1 VNGSTKAWW
10 VLGLQTLHGKPV
22 VVVPLR
28 FARGALD
35 FVTACDATDRPSVF
49 YLLEPLAVDGS
60 SPVSSD
66 VAPVGVRVD
75 PLDVP
80 SPDGP
85 LRGALTLPAGT

>member
-1 VNGSTKAWW
+1 MLFLK
-10 VLGLQTLHGKPV
+10 L
-22 VVVPLR
+22 
-28 FARGALD
+28 
-35 FVTACDATDRPSVF
+35 CCF